1 MNFPD
6 EKGVPISKDARD
18 SGVPKT
24 YQLNTQNFLRLLVSL
39 LISLLYSLSLAS
51 LPISAFK
58 DRANY
63 LRYAEFGSQIFERYS
78 DAGLLPLLA
87 NEPLWLFVNAL
98 IGQALSPEWT
108 VRAIIFVSAFTVC
121 FTLLRRY
128 SAHVLL
134 LTLFLLSPQIIKDF
148 IIHLRQGLGLSVFL
162 IGYFASPVWIRILLL
177 MAAGL
182 IHSSFYIVS
191 AIWLTTL
198 ASVRLTSRPLARLI
212 IVIGLFGI
220 GVLSLIE
227 IANLLGARQALRYA
241 EATVQT
247 SGLGFL
253 LWAGMFLVFLSSGT
267 KFLQEHMFPMS
278 LLGCY
283 LIAYFLTPLAAR
295 IFESGLPL
303 VLSAG
308 LFLRPLRKLVFISI
322 FLFYGSYMYISASG
336 SPWLG
341 WGL

>member
-134 LTLFLLSPQIIKDF
+134 LTLFLLSPQIQKT
-148 IIHLRQGLGLSVFL
+148 
-162 IGYFASPVWIRILLL
+162 LL
-177 MAAGL
+177 
-182 IHSSFYIVS
+182 F
-191 AIWLTTL
+191 TL
-198 ASVRLTSRPLARLI
+198 DKV
-212 IVIGLFGI
+212 
-220 GVLSLIE
+220 
-227 IANLLGARQALRYA
+227 
-241 EATVQT
+241 
-247 SGLGFL
+247 
-253 LWAGMFLVFLSSGT
+253 
-267 KFLQEHMFPMS
+267 
-278 LLGCY
+278 
-283 LIAYFLTPLAAR
+283 
-295 IFESGLPL
+295 
-303 VLSAG
+303 
-308 LFLRPLRKLVFISI
+308 
-322 FLFYGSYMYISASG
+322 
-336 SPWLG
+336 
-341 WGL
+341 